1 MDGSKPTSISAQD
14 LYSSIGTAIAPV
26 IIDVRRGA
34 AFAADNRM
42 IVGAIRRNPDEVQD
56 WRQEL
61 PPGRVVVVYC
71 VHGHEASQGAASALK
86 AAGVDARYLEHG
98 IAGWAE
104 HSLPLRSKR
113 DTEPRSWVTRERPK
127 IDRIACPWLI
137 RRFIDPAA
145 EFLFAPT
152 ERVFA
157 VAAETGA
164 TPYDIPGAEPF
175 SHDGELCSFDAFLKV
190 YGIES
195 PALDALALIVRGA
208 DTARLELTPQS
219 PGLLAVSLG
228 LSAIYADDHAMLEH
242 GMTVYDAL
250 YAWCRDCRDQGHDW
264 NPAAMIAAK
273 A

>member
-14 LYSSIGTAIAPV
+14 LYRSIRTAVAPV
-26 IIDVRRGA
+26 VIDVRRSA

-42 IVGAIRRNPDEVQD
+42 IVGAIRRNPDTVQD
-56 WRQEL
+56 WRQDL
-61 PPGRVVVVYC
+61 PLGRAVVVYC
-71 VHGHEASQGAASALK
+71 VHGQEMSQGAASALK
-86 AAGVDARYLEHG
+86 AAGVAARYLEHG

-104 HSLPLRSKR
+104 HRFPMRNKR
-113 DTEPRSWVTRERPK
+113 DTGPRSWVTRERPK
-127 IDRIACPWLI
+127 IDRIACPWLV
-137 RRFIDPAA
+137 RRFIDPEA
-145 EFLFAPT
+145 EFLFAST

-164 TPYDIPGAEPF
+164 TPFDIPGAEPF

-190 YGIES
+190 YGIEN

-219 PGLLAVSLG
+219 TAMVADSRGP
-228 LSAIYADDHAMLEH
+228 SAFYADDHASREH
-242 GMTVYDAL
+242 GMPVDDAL

-273 A
+273 P